1 VKPSGT
7 RARRISRSPRPPTG
21 DSVEKDRHRTRA
33 RASAP
38 SDQAPVTL
46 CAPERS
52 LRWCT
57 RSIYGRR
64 RRGFHEPCRPRR
76 SLPPSAKPATAGAY
90 PAEPIRRLRPSA
102 AASAHRRRWCPPRRA

>member
-76 SLPPSAKPATAGAY
+76 SLPPSTKSAT
-90 PAEPIRRLRPSA
+90 LRETC
-102 AASAHRRRWCPPRRA
+102 HRRGISGRANQKTPAFRCSQRT